1 MNGEFPFEKSSYDD
15 FVMIIIN
22 KNSSNIAHFDDL
34 YSTGRQA
41 CQTHFGIRAKFFE
54 NLIQN
59 SFAGHKNIFFLISN
73 FSVHFDL
80 NLAAFYYGCKL

>member
-34 YSTGRQA
+34 FSTGRW
-41 CQTHFGIRAKFFE
+41 E
-54 NLIQN
+54 
-59 SFAGHKNIFFLISN
+59 
-73 FSVHFDL
+73 
-80 NLAAFYYGCKL
+80 